1 MRRKPNI
8 FDSPLANHFEIL
20 AYDQRGLGQTDRPD
34 VLYTMEDY
42 ANDANS
48 LLELVGWDHCF
59 VMGVS
64 FGGMVGQ
71 ELGLRYPQRV
81 ERLVLACSSSG
92 GAGGASYP
100 LHEFS
105 ELSPQE
111 RALRGVLLADT
122 RLDRA
127 WQAANPQELQ
137 ELVDQNLLASALGQD
152 EPGRQVGARRQIEA
166 RKMHDTYDRLPNL
179 RMPVFVCGGKY
190 DDVAPIV
197 NQEALQK
204 QIPRARLELFEGGHA
219 FHRQDPRAPK
229 RIRAFFQGELDD

>member
-1 MRRKPNI
+1 M
-8 FDSPLANHFEIL
+8 
-20 AYDQRGLGQTDRPD
+20 
-34 VLYTMEDY
+34 
-42 ANDANS
+42 
-48 LLELVGWDHCF
+48 
-59 VMGVS
+59 
-64 FGGMVGQ
+64 
-71 ELGLRYPQRV
+71 
-81 ERLVLACSSSG
+81 LACSSSG

-122 RLDRA
+122 RLDSA

-137 ELVDQNLLASALGQD
+137 ELVDQNLLASALGED

-166 RKMHDTYDRLPNL
+166 RKMHDTYDRLPDL

-204 QIPRARLELFEGGHA
+204 QIPHARLELFEGGHA
-219 FHRQDPRAPK
+219 FHRQDPRAPE
-229 RIRAFFQGELDD
+229 RIRAFLQGKLEA